1 MSETK
6 NLNRTQTVKLVSRK
20 KKIDIQPKNE
30 KVNILALRFMKLS
43 IYWSKTNLMHLM
55 SRLYSERIQ
64 WKFIGE
70 KNASLSLLASFH
82 SPQHFLFIQV
92 FMSDI
97 LLYLRKAGYEI
108 SGQILFILWRSS
120 MTFITRKESNFNE
133 NQGWS
138 KSMYLVMI

>member
-1 MSETK
+1 MFRMSGTK
-6 NLNRTQTVKLVSRK
+6 NLNRTQTEKLVSRK
-20 KKIDIQPKNE
+20 KKIDILPKSE

-43 IYWSKTNLMHLM
+43 IYWSITNLMHLM

-108 SGQILFILWRSS
+108 SGQILLSFKDLRWRLSREKNQIL
-120 MTFITRKESNFNE
+120 MKTKDGTNLCI
-133 NQGWS
+133 
-138 KSMYLVMI
+138 